1 MLTAEHPAWGML
13 NVTKMDLGESAIR
26 LAGGS
31 LKTLDETT
39 VPVLKEEIRSL
50 QQDLRMIQTTLLN
63 EWEPHI
69 TRESW
74 RPSARNLAAY
84 VGLRRMDL
92 RDLQA
97 RLAQTGLSSL
107 GRCEGHVEATLEAV
121 ALALDALSG
130 VPADA
135 GRLAQIREEVEV
147 QEGRLEQNTE
157 ELLGSTPGHR
167 RTRIMVTLPSEAA
180 QDPALPREWLAQ
192 GMDCARINLA
202 HDGPEVWET
211 MVLHIRRAEA
221 ATGRSCRILMDL
233 GGQKLRTG
241 AMASAPAAIHLKVKR
256 DARGQVLQSANAL
269 LEARGGEGS
278 PAGRDGEGRRT
289 PARIA
294 VDPSWLRGVG
304 VGDSI
309 TFMDLLGKR
318 RALEVVQEVGS
329 ESFRVR
335 CETNAYLEPGIE
347 LEHRPRGKK
356 KVRRCLVGP
365 VTSQSVKIVVFEGD
379 FLRLTG
385 PSIPGEPSIFD
396 ESGELVSSAHIPC
409 QSPEV
414 FPFLRPGERV
424 FIDDGALETEILQVG
439 MGEALLRVTKARP
452 EGEKIRSEKGINF
465 PDSNLALSALSE
477 EDLKHLPLVARLA
490 DMVGFSFVQEPED
503 LNRLILELS
512 RHTDR
517 PLPILA
523 KIETVRAV
531 RNLPHL
537 IARGAGQRAFGV
549 MIARGDLAI
558 ELGYERLAE
567 IQEELLWL
575 CEAGHVPVVWATQVL
590 ESLLKRGVP
599 SRAEMTDAAM
609 AMRAECVMLN
619 KGPYLTEAI
628 ALLDNVED
636 RMQGHQNKKRAM
648 LRALHW

>member
-1 MLTAEHPAWGML
+1 M
-13 NVTKMDLGESAIR
+13 NS
-26 LAGGS
+26 
-31 LKTLDETT
+31 LDETD
-39 VPVLKEEIRSL
+39 LSSLRSEIRTL
-50 QQDLRMIQTTLLN
+50 QEALRVVQTSLLN
-63 EWEPHI
+63 EWEPHL

-97 RLAQTGLSSL
+97 RLAPMGVSSL
-107 GRCEGHVEATLEAV
+107 GRCEGHVEATLDAV
-121 ALALDALSG
+121 SKALDALQG
-130 VPADA
+130 LPVEV
-135 GRLAQIREEVEV
+135 GRLAPRIEEVEA
-147 QEGRLEQNTE
+147 QECRLEQNTD
-157 ELLGSTPGHR
+157 ELLGPTPGHR
-167 RTRIMVTLPSEAA
+167 RTRIMVTLPTSAA
-180 QDPALPREWLAQ
+180 QDPALLREWLAR

-202 HDGPEVWET
+202 HDGPEAWQA
-211 MVLHIRRAEA
+211 MVLHIRRAEV
-221 ATGRSCRILMDL
+221 ATGRPCRILMDL

-241 AMASAPAAIHLKVKR
+241 DLASAAPAIYLKVKR
-256 DARGQVLQSANAL
+256 DTRGEVIQSAGAIL
-269 LEARGGEGS
+269 DASGGEGI
-278 PAGRDGEGRRT
+278 PAGRDAEGRRT
-289 PARIA
+289 LARIA
-294 VDPSWLRGVG
+294 VDPTWLRGVKL
-304 VGDSI
+304 GDYI
-309 TFMDLLGKR
+309 TFTDLLGKR
-318 RALEVVQEVGS
+318 RALQVVEDMGTK
-329 ESFRVR
+329 SFRVR

-347 LEHRPRGKK
+347 LEHRPKGKK
-356 KVRRCLVGP
+356 KVRRSRIGP
-365 VTSQSVKIVVFEGD
+365 VKSQSVKIVVYRGD
-379 FLRLTG
+379 LLRLTG
-385 PSIPGEPSIFD
+385 PSLLGEPAIFD

-424 FIDDGALETEILQVG
+424 FIDDGTLEAEILQAG

-465 PDSNLALSALSE
+465 PDSNLGLSALSA
-477 EDLKHLPLVARLA
+477 EDLEHLPLVAQLA

-503 LNRLILELS
+503 LDQLIAELS

-517 PLPILA
+517 SIPILA
-523 KIETVRAV
+523 KIETARAV

-549 MIARGDLAI
+549 MIARGDLAV

-575 CEAGHVPVVWATQVL
+575 CEAAHVPVVWATQVL
-590 ESLLKRGVP
+590 ESLLKRGTP
-599 SRAEMTDAAM
+599 SRAEMTDSAM

-628 ALLDNVED
+628 AFLDDIED
-636 RMQGHQNKKRAM
+636 RMQSHQNKKRAM